1 MGQSFSEAV
10 QYNIFQ
16 DFYKHIVDMSLNPYL
31 DMAGDRIVR
40 AKASGFPGWCKESF
54 KLLRRWIRPLN
65 LCHDFAASFA
75 EAELRTRIMLHSSQ
89 ILF

>member
-1 MGQSFSEAV
+1 MKMNKNETSHGAEFFSEAV

-40 AKASGFPGWCKESF
+40 AKASGFPGW
-54 KLLRRWIRPLN
+54 
-65 LCHDFAASFA
+65 
-75 EAELRTRIMLHSSQ
+75 
-89 ILF
+89 